1 MVLLRIVKNKW
12 EIKKMTRILMG
23 ITFGCSFVFMVL
35 GVILFIHLNKILGV
49 MLFIIGVIYVFKYL
63 QINKEYLKENTYNVI
78 KMKPKIK
85 RGG

>member
-1 MVLLRIVKNKW
+1 M
-12 EIKKMTRILMG
+12 IKILMG